1 MGVSYKGLWHILV
14 EKEINKTQLRELTGM
29 GTATLAKLS
38 KNEYVAL
45 EVVDKICSALDCQIG
60 DVVEHIPNIK
70 DGEQT
75 CK

>member
-1 MGVSYKGLWHILV
+1 MGVSYKGLWRILV

-45 EVVDKICSALDCQIG
+45 EVVDKICSALNCQIG
-60 DVVEHIPNIK
+60 DIVEHIPEQK
-70 DGEQT
+70 EAEQT
-75 CK
+75 

>member
-1 MGVSYKGLWHILV
+1 MGVSYKGLWRILV

-45 EVVDKICSALDCQIG
+45 EVVDKICSALNCQIG
-60 DVVEHIPNIK
+60 DIVEHIP
-70 DGEQT
+70 EQKEVEQP